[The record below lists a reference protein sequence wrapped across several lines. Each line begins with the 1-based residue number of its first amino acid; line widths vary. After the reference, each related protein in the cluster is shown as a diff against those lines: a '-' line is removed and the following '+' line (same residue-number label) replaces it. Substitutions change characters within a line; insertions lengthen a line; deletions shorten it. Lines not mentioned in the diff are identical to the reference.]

1 MIKVDNISKKFIR
14 NIKTDSEKK
23 SFGKRTKEEFYAVK
37 EVSFEAKEGE
47 ILGILGPNG
56 AGKTTLLRMLASLMT
71 PNEGEVEI
79 FKADGTLIDNPV
91 DKKKYIGYLSGN
103 TKLYNRFSTR
113 EMLKILADVYGM
125 SREETEKRIAFI
137 EEVLEMQNFI
147 DNRIEK
153 LSTGQTQRASIARCI
168 VHNPDI
174 YIFDEPTLGL
184 DILSSAAI
192 IEFMTLIRFL

>member
-14 NIKTDSEKK
+14 NIKKDSGKK
-23 SFGKRTKEEFYAVK
+23 SFGKRTKEEFYAVN

-71 PNEGEVEI
+71 PNEGEVKI
-79 FKADGTLIDNPV
+79 FRADGTLIDNPV

-137 EEVLEMQNFI
+137 
-147 DNRIEK
+147 
-153 LSTGQTQRASIARCI
+153 
-168 VHNPDI
+168 I
-174 YIFDEPTLGL
+174 YRR
-184 DILSSAAI
+184 SSRNA
-192 IEFMTLIRFL
+192 EFH